1 MRATPGLS
9 VADKVERQRAVKKLE
24 SQRDELVLSKFQ
36 RKKDIR
42 KEVED
47 LLDGI
52 QASLKLTPEQ
62 KPLFTIRWELRA

>member
-1 MRATPGLS
+1 M
-9 VADKVERQRAVKKLE
+9 
-24 SQRDELVLSKFQ
+24 LSKFQ

-47 LLDGI
+47 LLDADI

-62 KPLFTIRWELRA
+62 TPAFHDPVGDTRMRSAGEKAEGLQE